1 MARIELDEI
10 MQGLGMLGGVLSLPR
25 QVEGQQI
32 ENEQQKALLK
42 EAGYDEATIAKMAP
56 QPRMRWLSAGQP
68 GFGGK
73 VLGGVGDV
81 GSILT
86 TIVGKPIKA
95 PRMEMS
101 DLAAMST
108 MRAKNAQALAQKR
121 LGEVVM
127 DPKSTNRDIAA
138 ASIAAGN
145 TDAAL
150 RLMRPD
156 SGGRPPASILGL
168 RSAIESMS
176 DDDPRKPA
184 YKRALA
190 DQVEYERQRRE
201 EEDRMIRERQPKQ
214 YDPAESYRMRHE
226 EEMKQRDAEARK
238 RGYTEGSPEYKYY
251 MSYGHDR
258 PERAPKAEKTLD
270 EYIDDENRRRTA
282 LAKDP
287 RTRKEIPDE
296 PVETTAR
303 RNMQNAQKAAAEQKS
318 GAPVPPEAPPKP
330 KPKGLPGAAGGAA
343 IGGMFGGETPTTSTP
358 LSTTTSTTQ
367 PPNAVANP
375 DEILARFTMEDQPPE
390 IQAQIQEA
398 VTAGMKGWP
407 LANWLISL
415 QPSILKPG
423 P

>member
-10 MQGLGMLGGVLSLPR
+10 MTGLGMLGGVLSLPR

-121 LGEVVM
+121 LGEVIM
-127 DPKSTNRDIAA
+127 DPKSTPRDIAA
-138 ASIAAGN
+138 ASVAAGN

-184 YKRALA
+184 YKRALE
-190 DQVEYERQRRE
+190 DQLEYNRE
-201 EEDRMIRERQPKQ
+201 QQEAEDRRIRERQPPH
-214 YDPAESYRMRHE
+214 YTPEETEARRHAQI
-226 EEMKQRDAEARK
+226 MKQRDEDAQARGFK
-238 RGYTEGSPEYKYY
+238 KGTPEYEYF
-251 MSYGHDR
+251 MSYGHPR
-258 PERAPKAEKTLD
+258 TERAPKAAPTLD
-270 EYIDDENRRRTA
+270 DYIEDERRRRNN
-282 LAKDP
+282 LLGKPGQPKRLEDFP
-287 RTRKEIPDE
+287 E
-296 PVETTAR
+296 PVEDAAR
-303 RNMQNAQKAAAEQKS
+303 RNMGNAEKARKAVEA
-318 GAPVPPEAPPKP
+318 GAPPPPPPPKP
-330 KPKGLPGAAGGAA
+330 PPKPGTPAYKQKQLEEGVAAGLRGTAELEK
-343 IGGMFGGETPTTSTP
+343 GGG
-358 LSTTTSTTQ
+358 TQ

-398 VTAGMKGWP
+398 VAAGMKGWP